1 MLTRVR
7 WCHRRLHSAT
17 QMSERTSKL
26 IFSQNFENQLSSA
39 SVSSISSFQHHLSA
53 KAKGSCFVFQSLRFL
68 FLFVCVDG
76 SIFRSFDPSILRSF
90 DPSILSSRGRSRLF
104 ICSFS
109 FWWIDLSIFRSF
121 ILSIFSVSTPPR
133 NPKSIDSQIF
143 SFKKRRRE
151 PVPVCVPLPN
161 FWRPCKRSRALSSS
175 KRRKQTWLNWFIF
188 GFRLCFFHSFL
199 SSLLF
204 IVVRAL
210 QRLPLDIW
218 VKQTA
223 SAEAEK
229 KKCASERPLST
240 PQLAFSNLRS
250 DILPSHWKCDCPK
263 RKSIGQYDQC
273 CTGRSVDESEM
284 MS

>member
-53 KAKGSCFVFQSLRFL
+53 KAKGSFCFQSLRFL

-121 ILSIFSVSTPPR
+121 DLSIFHSF
-133 NPKSIDSQIF
+133 DLFSQH
-143 SFKKRRRE
+143 
-151 PVPVCVPLPN
+151 
-161 FWRPCKRSRALSSS
+161 SS
-175 KRRKQTWLNWFIF
+175 KKSKINRQSDFFFRKKAARARSCVRSASQ
-188 GFRLCFFHSFL
+188 FL
-199 SSLLF
+199 E
-204 IVVRAL
+204 AL
-210 QRLPLDIW
+210 QT
-218 VKQTA
+218 Q
-223 SAEAEK
+223 
-229 KKCASERPLST
+229 
-240 PQLAFSNLRS
+240 
-250 DILPSHWKCDCPK
+250 
-263 RKSIGQYDQC
+263 
-273 CTGRSVDESEM
+273 
-284 MS
+284 

>member
-1 MLTRVR
+1 MLHCTQCWREWDDVIEGCRVR
-7 WCHRRLHSAT
+7 PKCPNQRQNSYFLKTSRTNSLRLLCL
-17 QMSERTSKL
+17 QY
-26 IFSQNFENQLSSA
+26 
-39 SVSSISSFQHHLSA
+39 HLSIIWA
-53 KAKGSCFVFQSLRFL
+53 QKVRVL
-68 FLFVCVDG
+68 FSVT
-76 SIFRSFDPSILRSF
+76 
-90 DPSILSSRGRSRLF
+90 
-104 ICSFS
+104 SFS
-109 FWWIDLSIFRSF
+109 FSFRLRWWIDLSIFRSF

-143 SFKKRRRE
+143 SFEKRRRE

-273 CTGRSVDESEM
+273 CTVRSVDESEM